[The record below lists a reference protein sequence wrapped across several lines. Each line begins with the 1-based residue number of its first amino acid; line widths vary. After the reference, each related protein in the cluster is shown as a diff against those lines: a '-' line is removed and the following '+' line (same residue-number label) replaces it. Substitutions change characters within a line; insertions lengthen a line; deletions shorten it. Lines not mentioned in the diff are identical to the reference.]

1 VITLFEVLLRFG
13 VTHAPVSWRR
23 YRNDV
28 AKNSGASRTT
38 RRQKSTAKSWQA
50 KQAVSG
56 HPLKTFSGPKANIR
70 FRISPATVP
79 LLLHSPRFH
88 LASHPT
94 LGRSLVPRTP
104 SARSQSMTI
113 TSSFKESLRL
123 GLFFFT
129 GFSSK
134 KITSSS
140 SISPRSCF
148 TPDTLSSTFTPDS
161 WYFSRSFFTSRASA
175 SSFWGLLA
183 PNCTRL
189 HIKLHN
195 RHKCL
200 YSVPGI
206 RKMGLYTLT
215 LRRFSSLRSSVGSKD
230 SVRRSQEKLD

>member
-1 VITLFEVLLRFG
+1 MMSRRTPGPRARLVDRRAPRRAGKQSKRYL
-13 VTHAPVSWRR
+13 VTHSRLSPARKLTFVSEFPQQQYLYYCTLLVSISLLIRR
-23 YRNDV
+23 W
-28 AKNSGASRTT
+28 A
-38 RRQKSTAKSWQA
+38 
-50 KQAVSG
+50 AVSFLAP
-56 HPLKTFSGPKANIR
+56 PLP
-70 FRISPATVP
+70 
-79 LLLHSPRFH
+79 
-88 LASHPT
+88 
-94 LGRSLVPRTP
+94 
-104 SARSQSMTI
+104 RSQSMTI

-123 GLFFFT
+123 G
-129 GFSSK
+129 
-134 KITSSS
+134 

-215 LRRFSSLRSSVGSKD
+215 LRRLSSLRSSVGSKD

>member
-1 VITLFEVLLRFG
+1 MMSRRTPGPRARLVDRRAPRRAGKQSKRYL
-13 VTHAPVSWRR
+13 VTHSRLSPARKLTFVSEFPQQQYLYYCTLLVSISLLIRR
-23 YRNDV
+23 W
-28 AKNSGASRTT
+28 A
-38 RRQKSTAKSWQA
+38 
-50 KQAVSG
+50 AVSFL
-56 HPLKTFSGPKANIR
+56 P
-70 FRISPATVP
+70 P
-79 LLLHSPRFH
+79 LLP
-88 LASHPT
+88 
-94 LGRSLVPRTP
+94 
-104 SARSQSMTI
+104 RSQSMTI

-134 KITSSS
+134 KTTSSS